1 MVPVPFLNIKTPA
14 TLLFTPLDNEKE
26 LLLQVAEGNEFAY
39 RRIFNNY
46 WGQVYSTAY
55 MFTKMPETAEDIT
68 QDVFAQIWVKRA
80 YLRDV
85 GKFEAF
91 LYITA
96 RNLIIDRLRKK
107 VHTPEYTDYLKA
119 YFEEPDYNP
128 AQQVEIKE
136 FEENIHKAISRL
148 PAQQQI
154 AFRLSRFS
162 NMRHEEIA
170 VQMGISKQTVK
181 SYIVRAI
188 VTLRKY
194 LQEGQTGFY
203 LIILFVL
210 FTW

>member
-1 MVPVPFLNIKTPA
+1 MPVPFLNIKTPA

-26 LLLQVAEGNEFAY
+26 LLLQVAEGDEFAY

-55 MFTKMPETAEDIT
+55 MFTKMPEMAEDIT

-96 RNLIIDRLRKK
+96 RNMIIDRLRKK

>member
-1 MVPVPFLNIKTPA
+1 M
-14 TLLFTPLDNEKE
+14 LFTPLDNEKE
-26 LLLQVAEGNEFAY
+26 LLLQVAEGDEFAY

-96 RNLIIDRLRKK
+96 RNMIIDRLRKK

-119 YFEEPDYNP
+119 YFATTSRCP
-128 AQQVEIKE
+128 A
-136 FEENIHKAISRL
+136 L
-148 PAQQQI
+148 
-154 AFRLSRFS
+154 
-162 NMRHEEIA
+162 
-170 VQMGISKQTVK
+170 
-181 SYIVRAI
+181 
-188 VTLRKY
+188 
-194 LQEGQTGFY
+194 
-203 LIILFVL
+203 
-210 FTW
+210 